1 MIFIIDFQFQVHLTC
16 LSGSQMGQSPLE
28 QKMDLGHSRKVQSK
42 IFLNQGV
49 YFEYTQLLPGV
60 EMILLIP
67 GAKGTPLLAGIFGQI
82 WTSPIS
88 KVGWYFLAKMDYWPL
103 FFDQFGLVLFF
114 GWY

>member
-28 QKMDLGHSRKVQSK
+28 QKMDLGHSRKVQSE

-60 EMILLIP
+60 EMFQLIL
-67 GAKGTPLLAGIFGQI
+67 GARGAPLVR
-82 WTSPIS
+82 SH
-88 KVGWYFLAKMDYWPL
+88 
-103 FFDQFGLVLFF
+103 
-114 GWY
+114 